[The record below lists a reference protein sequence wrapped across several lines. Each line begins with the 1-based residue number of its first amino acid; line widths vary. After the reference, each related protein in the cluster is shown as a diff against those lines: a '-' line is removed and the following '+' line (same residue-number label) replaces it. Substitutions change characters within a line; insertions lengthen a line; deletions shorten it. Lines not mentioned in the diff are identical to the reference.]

1 LNPLN
6 IEYALASPSLRVP
19 RPTVNMATMAL
30 TITNTAPNSTLRG
43 RGDGASG
50 QRRPHDAKKGKKP
63 KQSIDGPSEAPARDT
78 HLIAQYHAT
87 HHAASVASVRFFVLI
102 AA

>member
-1 LNPLN
+1 MNPLN

-43 RGDGASG
+43 TGDGASG
-50 QRRPHDAKKGKKP
+50 QRRRPTRRKKP
-63 KQSIDGPSEAPARDT
+63 NDR
-78 HLIAQYHAT
+78 
-87 HHAASVASVRFFVLI
+87 
-102 AA
+102 

>member
-1 LNPLN
+1 MC
-6 IEYALASPSLRVP
+6 IRDRADGEYGHHGAHDHEHGSELDPARNGRRGVGSAAAADAEEKAKR
-19 RPTVNMATMAL
+19 
-30 TITNTAPNSTLRG
+30 TI
-43 RGDGASG
+43 D
-50 QRRPHDAKKGKKP
+50 DV
-63 KQSIDGPSEAPARDT
+63 PSEAPTRDT

>member
-1 LNPLN
+1 
-6 IEYALASPSLRVP
+6 
-19 RPTVNMATMAL
+19 M
-30 TITNTAPNSTLRG
+30 
-43 RGDGASG
+43 
-50 QRRPHDAKKGKKP
+50 
-63 KQSIDGPSEAPARDT
+63 IDRWPERSSRNARDT